1 MGWTMTGTDIA
12 TLPATELA
20 AMIRA
25 KQVSPVELMSAVL
38 DRIARLEPVI
48 NAFAYLDA
56 DRAMAGARAAEAAL
70 MGGGPIG
77 ALHGLPVTIK
87 DLVAVAG
94 MPTRSGTKTSS
105 AQHIRI
111 RLEWREP

>member
-77 ALHGLPVTIK
+77 ALHGLPVSGS
-87 DLVAVAG
+87 LRLAPLSLARPPHPNSAGVA
-94 MPTRSGTKTSS
+94 
-105 AQHIRI
+105 
-111 RLEWREP
+111 